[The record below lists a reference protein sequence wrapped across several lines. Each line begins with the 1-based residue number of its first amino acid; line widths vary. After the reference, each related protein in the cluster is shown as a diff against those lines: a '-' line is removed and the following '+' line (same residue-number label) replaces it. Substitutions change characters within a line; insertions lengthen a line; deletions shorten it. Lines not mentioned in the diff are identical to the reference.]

1 MAVSRVKFT
10 ITLSGD
16 GREEASRLILESV
29 GGMATSGKN
38 VIEVRGE
45 DEREHGKTL
54 HSVALSEKIRGLSAD
69 VPDAIFTVSIY
80 TSGDALMA
88 THSFQDGKLVETRT
102 RKETGSDRGGKRGGV
117 ETEWRRG

>member
-16 GREEASRLILESV
+16 GREEAFRLILESV

-38 VIEVRGE
+38 VIEVRE